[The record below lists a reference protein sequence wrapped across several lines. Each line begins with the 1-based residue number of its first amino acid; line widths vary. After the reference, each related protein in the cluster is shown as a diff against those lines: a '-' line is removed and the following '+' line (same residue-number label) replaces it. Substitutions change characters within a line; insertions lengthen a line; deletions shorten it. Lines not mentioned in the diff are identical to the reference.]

1 MSFVKYFRIAFLI
14 IIMIIIVII
23 IIIIILESFEVSDF
37 YHPFW
42 KKLEDKCVRYNFCAK
57 VVESKPLSNLRQKA
71 PRQTSFREKSS
82 MMFDRV
88 LNKPLL

>member
-14 IIMIIIVII
+14 IIMIII

-57 VVESKPLSNLRQKA
+57 VVESKPLSNLRQKE
-71 PRQTSFREKSS
+71 PRQTSFWGKSS

-88 LNKPLL
+88 LNKSLL